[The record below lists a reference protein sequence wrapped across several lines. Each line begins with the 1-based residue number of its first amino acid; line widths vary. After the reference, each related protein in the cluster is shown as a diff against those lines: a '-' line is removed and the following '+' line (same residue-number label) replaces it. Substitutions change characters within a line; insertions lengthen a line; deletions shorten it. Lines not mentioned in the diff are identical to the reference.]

1 MKIVITWRNVCK
13 DFWTNTI
20 PASYMF
26 YHLFQKIYFF
36 YTSVN
41 GCHTKLKKSPKSS
54 CFRIFCHFFLG
65 NVRWNFKRYV
75 HYNEQHHLFHILYYK
90 LHSYCVFSQKTFI
103 KVTLESF
110 LLLRNIQEVHTKG
123 FQECPIKKTKSIT
136 LQWFLD
142 EEHLSI
148 KIQFR
153 KCGQFLFTF
162 YSRYISTGSNFLDSF
177 YLWRRKSSWKPSY
190 LL

>member
-1 MKIVITWRNVCK
+1 MSVKIFGQTPSPPHIC
-13 DFWTNTI
+13 FI
-20 PASYMF
+20 
-26 YHLFQKIYFF
+26 IFF
-36 YTSVN
+36 RRFISSTPQSMVN
-41 GCHTKLKKSPKSS
+41 GQKTQNYLVSGY
-54 CFRIFCHFFLG
+54 FAIFLG

-75 HYNEQHHLFHILYYK
+75 HFNEQHHLFHILYYK

-153 KCGQFLFTF
+153 KCGRFLFTF

-177 YLWRRKSSWKPSY
+177 YL
-190 LL
+190 

>member
-1 MKIVITWRNVCK
+1 MKNMKIMITWRNVCK

-41 GCHTKLKKSPKSS
+41 GQWSKTQNHLVSGY
-54 CFRIFCHFFLG
+54 FAIFLG

-110 LLLRNIQEVHTKG
+110 LLLRNIQELHTKG

-136 LQWFLD
+136 LQWFND
-142 EEHLSI
+142 EEHLFI

-153 KCGQFLFTF
+153 KCGRFLFTF

-177 YLWRRKSSWKPSY
+177 YL
-190 LL
+190 